1 MTEYAFMVEKLRPYR
16 IAVLCGGPGAE
27 REVSLNSGENAHQ
40 ALIRAG
46 LVAEKVIVPETDPES
61 CLRALDCQ
69 VAVLMLHGEFGED
82 GTAQRILT
90 ERGIAFT
97 GSEAEVCALAMDKNA
112 CKELMRKANIPTARW
127 AVCGNAADAENA
139 VAAAQLS
146 YPLFVKPNSR
156 GSSVGVTRVGTPAEL
171 AAAVEKALAEDTL
184 ALIEELVQGPE
195 LTVGWLDGKVF
206 PVIQLSADGVFY
218 DYHAKYI
225 SNETRYLCPAPL
237 DAETT
242 ALVKRYAA
250 ETAALIGMRDV
261 ARVDLMLGRAG
272 PMVLEINTLPGYT
285 THSLLPM
292 AAAAARMSIE
302 ELSVRLAALAAAR
315 YKETSGNRGF

>member
-1 MTEYAFMVEKLRPYR
+1 MAEFATLVDELLPYR

-40 ALIRAG
+40 SLVRAG
-46 LVAEKVIVPETDPES
+46 LAVEKVIVPETDPES
-61 CLRALDCQ
+61 CLRELDCQ

-82 GTAQRILT
+82 GGAQRILA

-112 CKELMRKANIPTARW
+112 CKELMLKAGIPTARW
-127 AVCGNAADAENA
+127 AVCDNPADAETA
-139 VAAAQLS
+139 VAKSKLS

-156 GSSVGVTRVGTPAEL
+156 GSSVGVTRVETPADL
-171 AAAVEKALAEDTL
+171 SAAVEKALAEDTL
-184 ALIEELVQGPE
+184 ALIEELVQGCE

-225 SNETRYLCPAPL
+225 SNETRYQCPAPL
-237 DAETT
+237 GAETT

-250 ETAALIGMRDV
+250 ETAVLIGMRDV
-261 ARVDLMLGRAG
+261 ARVDLMMGRGG

-292 AAAAARMSIE
+292 AAAAAGMPIE

-315 YKETSGNRGF
+315 IKERA